1 MNGQNIKNLAECA
14 GGIVFR
20 LDDKEEIEILLVR
33 SSHESDQKWGI
44 PKGHLEEGETLEE
57 CAVRE
62 IFEECGV
69 EAKLLMELAPV
80 FSFNGAENKIL
91 NSWICT
97 QECDASPQPMAD
109 DIKKCGWFSIKKL
122 PKIHN
127 YQIEQI
133 DSAIKIIKKNMV

>member
-1 MNGQNIKNLAECA
+1 MSGQNLKNLAECA

-20 LDDKEEIEILLVR
+20 LDQQEEIEILLVR

-69 EAKLLMELAPV
+69 EAKLLMELTPV
-80 FSFNGAENKIL
+80 FSFNGSENKIL
-91 NSWICT
+91 NSWICI
-97 QECDASPQPMAD
+97 QECDAKPQPMAD
-109 DIKKCGWFSIKKL
+109 DIKKCDWFSVKKL
-122 PKIHN
+122 PKIHS

-133 DSAIKIIKKNMV
+133 DSAIKIIKKNMI